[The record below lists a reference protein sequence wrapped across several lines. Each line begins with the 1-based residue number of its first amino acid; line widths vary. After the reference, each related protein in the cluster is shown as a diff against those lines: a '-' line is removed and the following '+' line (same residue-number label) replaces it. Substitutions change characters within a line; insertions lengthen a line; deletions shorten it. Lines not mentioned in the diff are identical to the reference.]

1 MTYEEIRL
9 AWNAQA
15 EDFNQWAELG
25 LIEKV
30 EYAARIGAEKE
41 RGPAPIFH
49 QEAQQTLQHL
59 QRKGFNIVGYALDH
73 CNDWTDNRRCTVD
86 SEGLVRWI
94 PSADQEVAV
103 ERAARQEAQEEV
115 VALKERIARAGV
127 EHRLA
132 LYEALQQERE
142 ACAQV
147 LEAALNVV
155 SDALND
161 LVEAC
166 HGHDGKLKAPDKKEL
181 MRARSML
188 PPRCSYTLT
197 KKI

>member
-1 MTYEEIRL
+1 MKYEEIRH

-15 EDFNQWAELG
+15 DEFNQWVELG
-25 LIEKV
+25 LGEKV
-30 EYAARIGAEKE
+30 EWAARLGAAK
-41 RGPAPIFH
+41 
-49 QEAQQTLQHL
+49 
-59 QRKGFNIVGYALDH
+59 
-73 CNDWTDNRRCTVD
+73 
-86 SEGLVRWI
+86 
-94 PSADQEVAV
+94 
-103 ERAARQEAQEEV
+103 ERAARQAAQTEV
-115 VALKERIARAGV
+115 ADLKERIARAGV
-127 EHRLA
+127 EHRRA

-166 HGHDGKLKAPDKKEL
+166 HGHDGKLKTPDKKEL

>member
-1 MTYEEIRL
+1 MTTDKEPLEL
-9 AWNAQA
+9 AAN
-15 EDFNQWAELG
+15 
-25 LIEKV
+25 
-30 EYAARIGAEKE
+30 
-41 RGPAPIFH
+41 
-49 QEAQQTLQHL
+49 
-59 QRKGFNIVGYALDH
+59 
-73 CNDWTDNRRCTVD
+73 
-86 SEGLVRWI
+86 S
-94 PSADQEVAV
+94 
-103 ERAARQEAQEEV
+103 
-115 VALKERIARAGV
+115 
-127 EHRLA
+127 
-132 LYEALQQERE
+132 EALQQERE